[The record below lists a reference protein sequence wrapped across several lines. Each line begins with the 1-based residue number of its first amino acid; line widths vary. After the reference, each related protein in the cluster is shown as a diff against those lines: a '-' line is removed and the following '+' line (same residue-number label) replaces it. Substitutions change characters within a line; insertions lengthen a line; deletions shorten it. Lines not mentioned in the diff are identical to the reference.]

1 MESACKSFQML
12 LSAYADGEVDA
23 KERSQVELHLS
34 GCSDCRTRLADLKA
48 MSESLSAH
56 LMAQAEQV
64 DFSKFADQVM
74 AKVTPEQPGLLERL
88 RIAWSEILAYHR
100 TAVISSM
107 VTAAVTLVIAV
118 PLVYRYA
125 TEQAVTPEVLVQDL
139 QIDDP
144 NVKPVVM
151 QLENG
156 KTLIM
161 LVRQP
166 MVDGEGEPSVPDV
179 TPDAP
184 KGGDL

>member
-1 MESACKSFQML
+1 MESACKSFQLL

-23 KERSQVELHLS
+23 KERSQVDLHLS
-34 GCSDCRTRLADLKA
+34 GCADCRARLSDLKA
-48 MSESLSAH
+48 LSETVSAH
-56 LMAQAEQV
+56 LLAQAEQV

-74 AKVTPEQPGLLERL
+74 AKVTPDRPGLVERV

-100 TAVISSM
+100 TAVVSSV
-107 VTAAVTLVIAV
+107 VTAAVTLAIAV

-125 TEQAVTPEVLVQDL
+125 TEQSVAPEVLVQDL

-151 QLENG
+151 QLDNG

-166 MVDGEGEPSVPDV
+166 AEGEAPVPDV
-179 TPDAP
+179 TPEEP

>member
-1 MESACKSFQML
+1 MESACKSFQLL

-23 KERSQVELHLS
+23 KERAQVELHLS
-34 GCSDCRTRLADLKA
+34 GCADCKARLADLKA
-48 MSESLSAH
+48 LSESVSAH
-56 LMAQAEQV
+56 LLAQAEAA
-64 DFSKFADQVM
+64 DFSKFADQVL
-74 AKVTPEQPGLLERL
+74 ARVTPERPSLLERL
-88 RIAWSEILAYHR
+88 RIGWAEVLTYHR
-100 TAVISSM
+100 TAVVSSLA
-107 VTAAVTLVIAV
+107 TAAVTLAIAV

-125 TEQAVTPEVLVQDL
+125 TEQAVAPEVLVQDL

-166 MVDGEGEPSVPDV
+166 VEGEEPSVPDV
-179 TPDAP
+179 TPDGP